1 MKNLR
6 IKWSWCSAAPWIWL
20 TPSRSRFWPNNF
32 NNFPSLFLLP
42 SYDDATSTLAGKV
55 VPLIIALHWHIVFT
69 PFPSTKHK
77 KTCLLSVQSVGKQQS
92 KRKPEMETLL
102 CLLEKMAKRPTHC
115 KKKCI
120 WKKTRH
126 ISLSKKSTLGTASW
140 VNAIYCCISSNHAP
154 HKACTFIFI
163 CFLSLKHEFKLQ
175 LNLTTHKP
183 VRWQKA
189 LHPQICWLC
198 S

>member
-1 MKNLR
+1 MKNLC

-115 KKKCI
+115 KKSASGKRLVTSL
-120 WKKTRH
+120 WAKKVH
-126 ISLSKKSTLGTASW
+126 SELLHESMPFTAAFLPIMHHTKHARSF
-140 VNAIYCCISSNHAP
+140 SSVSCH
-154 HKACTFIFI
+154 
-163 CFLSLKHEFKLQ
+163 
-175 LNLTTHKP
+175 
-183 VRWQKA
+183 
-189 LHPQICWLC
+189 
-198 S
+198 